1 MSIMNAMYNGVSG
14 LTAESDALG
23 VIGNNVSN
31 ANTVGFKESRAIF
44 ENVLGSAVGAQDQ
57 VGSGVTMASTQQIF
71 AEGSMLSTG
80 QPTDVA
86 LSGDGFFVVAG
97 SVGGV
102 TGDFYTRAGQTSLSS
117 NGTLVNPDGLAF
129 QGYQANPDGTFSSAV
144 GPIQVSTAALPPKE
158 TSTLDVTANL
168 DSTSTPPTG
177 AWNAQNPSTTSNF
190 STSMQVYDSLGTAH
204 TVNVYMQNT
213 GPNAWTYH
221 VLANGSE
228 VQGGTAGQNSE
239 IATGTLTFSSTGA
252 LATSTLTTGGTV
264 TFDGAA
270 AQKLA
275 FNFGTPTASGG
286 TGLSGSTQFGSPSN
300 ISAQSQDGYTS
311 GALSSVQIDSSG
323 VVSGVYSNGQT
334 IAVGQM
340 AIAKFQSNNGLAQ
353 AGQNV
358 WVATSTSG
366 VAALGN
372 AGVGGRGSL
381 ATGSLENSNV
391 DIATEFVDM
400 IAHQSGFQADSKT
413 VTTADDMLQELMQMK
428 Q

>member
-1 MSIMNAMYNGVSG
+1 
-14 LTAESDALG
+14 
-23 VIGNNVSN
+23 
-31 ANTVGFKESRAIF
+31 
-44 ENVLGSAVGAQDQ
+44 
-57 VGSGVTMASTQQIF
+57 
-71 AEGSMLSTG
+71 
-80 QPTDVA
+80 
-86 LSGDGFFVVAG
+86 
-97 SVGGV
+97 
-102 TGDFYTRAGQTSLSS
+102 
-117 NGTLVNPDGLAF
+117 
-129 QGYQANPDGTFSSAV
+129 
-144 GPIQVSTAALPPKE
+144 
-158 TSTLDVTANL
+158 
-168 DSTSTPPTG
+168 
-177 AWNAQNPSTTSNF
+177 
-190 STSMQVYDSLGTAH
+190 
-204 TVNVYMQNT
+204 MQNT
-213 GPNAWTYH
+213 GPNDWTYH